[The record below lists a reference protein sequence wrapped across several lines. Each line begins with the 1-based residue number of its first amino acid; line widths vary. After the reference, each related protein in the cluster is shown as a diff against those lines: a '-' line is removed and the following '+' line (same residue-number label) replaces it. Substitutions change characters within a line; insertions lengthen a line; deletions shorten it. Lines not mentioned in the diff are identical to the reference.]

1 MIAAN
6 VAAAKALES
15 KASPVVYRVHEPPT
29 REKLIAGLETMKQ
42 FDLGGLDVTYGPG
55 LRTGTTYIDITII
68 GKAGKFV
75 R

>member
-1 MIAAN
+1 MSEGG
-6 VAAAKALES
+6 KQ
-15 KASPVVYRVHEPPT
+15 PT

-42 FDLGGLDVTYGPG
+42 FDLGGLDVTYGPQ

-68 GKAGKFV
+68 GKSGKFV